1 MKSITA
7 VALLAGLAALAAL
20 AACDDYD
27 QQRES
32 MPPPVEAEPIA
43 PSVEKAAE
51 PAVEVAPAGSED
63 AYVPPLPEDTR
74 PSEETVQPESE
85 TLFY

>member
-7 VALLAGLAALAAL
+7 IALLAGLAVL

-27 QQRES
+27 EPRES
-32 MPPPVEAEPIA
+32 MPAPVEAEPMA
-43 PSVEKAAE
+43 PAAEDAAE
-51 PAVEVAPAGSED
+51 PVVEVAPAESEG

>member
-1 MKSITA
+1 MKRTML
-7 VALLAGLAALAAL
+7 VAALVGLGTLAG
-20 AACDDYD
+20 CDDY
-27 QQRES
+27 EGS
-32 MPPPVEAEPIA
+32 SEPMPPPVDAEVMA
-43 PSVEKAAE
+43 PSVEENTA
-51 PAVEVAPAGSED
+51 PVVEMEAPSEQE